1 MFCRLAICLS
11 IGMVLLLPWPMKA
24 QEDPLHLVIEEQL
37 SELDLAGIRAFLAD
51 LEPEVR
57 ELLPPFDVR
66 RIVRGEGFADLGEIM
81 LALLRYLWGEV
92 FLQTRLM
99 GQLIVLVVLCSLL
112 QNLQRGLPAGASELA
127 FAVCMAV
134 LTVLALQSFHSAAQ
148 VGSRTIDS
156 MVSFMQALLP
166 TMATLLVAVGAVSSA
181 AIFSPLL
188 LAVTTTVGTLVEGII
203 FPLIFV
209 AAVLGVA
216 GNFSAEFPLSRLA
229 GLVRTGC
236 IALLGVVF
244 SLFLGVMVVRGAI
257 APVADGAALR
267 TAKFL
272 TGTFVPVIGGMF
284 ADAVEVVVG
293 GSLLIKN
300 TIGALGLAAVGL
312 TAAFPMMKIASAI
325 ILYRLVAA
333 MVQPISEPRLTQ
345 ALGSMADS
353 LTLLFVAVGT
363 VALMFF
369 VAITMIIGIGN
380 LAAFAR

>member
-1 MFCRLAICLS
+1 M
-11 IGMVLLLPWPMKA
+11 
-24 QEDPLHLVIEEQL
+24 
-37 SELDLAGIRAFLAD
+37 
-51 LEPEVR
+51 
-57 ELLPPFDVR
+57 
-66 RIVRGEGFADLGEIM
+66 
-81 LALLRYLWGEV
+81 
-92 FLQTRLM
+92 
-99 GQLIVLVVLCSLL
+99 LVVLCSLL
-112 QNLQRGLPAGASELA
+112 QNLNGLPAGASELA

-134 LTVLALQSFHSAAQ
+134 LTVWHCRASIVPLKL
-148 VGSRTIDS
+148 
-156 MVSFMQALLP
+156 
-166 TMATLLVAVGAVSSA
+166 AVGQSTRWYPSCMRCCRQWPPCSWPWRLVPPL
-181 AIFSPLL
+181 FSVLL
-188 LAVTTTVGTLVEGII
+188 LAVAFVGTLVEGII

-312 TAAFPMMKIASAI
+312 TAAFPMMNLIGI
-325 ILYRLVAA
+325 ISTGSLRRWCSPSVN
-333 MVQPISEPRLTQ
+333 RGLTQ

-353 LTLLFVAVGT
+353 
-363 VALMFF
+363 
-369 VAITMIIGIGN
+369 
-380 LAAFAR
+380 

>member
-1 MFCRLAICLS
+1 VFCRLAICLS

-156 MVSFMQALLP
+156 MVAFMQALLP

-325 ILYRLVAA
+325 ILYRLVAE

-345 ALGSMADS
+345 ALG
-353 LTLLFVAVGT
+353 
-363 VALMFF
+363 
-369 VAITMIIGIGN
+369 
-380 LAAFAR
+380 